1 MVASVDERIALLER
15 DLLRMSDRLAR
26 VERELGSF
34 PRPTPERAVAEV
46 TRTPDPT
53 EAASRLP
60 GRPAVSPP
68 APRGTALDLE
78 ELLGGRLLALLG
90 GLAVLVGLAF
100 LVVLAMERGWIDE
113 RARTLV
119 AFLGSGG
126 LLVLGAWLHERR
138 GRTQASLAMVGTAVA
153 GLYLS
158 VTAATALYDLVPAA
172 VGLAVALAV
181 GAVATVLALR
191 WNSREVAGLG
201 IVGALAGPLFAG
213 SFPSV
218 DAVAFLAIAHAA
230 AAAVLAWRRW
240 EGIRVVAFALATGQ
254 VSAWAVLGDQSTAL
268 TIAAL
273 ALFGLL
279 NLATTLGHELRLPG
293 AALRAPTAFL
303 VGASALVLGGTGHV
317 VLVGEYGAQAAGL
330 WMAGVAIAH
339 LAGGVAAFVVRRIGR
354 HVGLVLLG
362 VALTSANVAFALL
375 VDGQALAIGWA
386 ASAALLAG
394 VVRRVGGVDEI
405 VPLTAGAQL
414 ALATG
419 HVLLFDAAPGT
430 LVTEGGVS
438 FAPLVAVAL
447 SAFACGRLARADEGP
462 WRVAADGLA
471 ALALAYSTALALD
484 GTALVV
490 TWAGEA
496 AALAEIARRT
506 RDGAARAG
514 ATAFAALAAV
524 HALAFEAP
532 PTALVYGV
540 DSLSEAALALAAVAA
555 TVLRVRGARPSDRAP
570 FELAVGGLAVY
581 LASVAIVSAFQP
593 GALVFDTGLHVDVRQ
608 QGQAV
613 LSAFWSMTGL
623 ALLSLGLR
631 SGVRRVRLAGLAL
644 LSVAVAKVFV
654 FDLATLEA
662 EYRVLSFVVV
672 GLLLL
677 AGAYAYQRVR
687 RTLPEGVAR

>member
-1 MVASVDERIALLER
+1 
-15 DLLRMSDRLAR
+15 
-26 VERELGSF
+26 
-34 PRPTPERAVAEV
+34 
-46 TRTPDPT
+46 
-53 EAASRLP
+53 
-60 GRPAVSPP
+60 
-68 APRGTALDLE
+68 
-78 ELLGGRLLALLG
+78 
-90 GLAVLVGLAF
+90 
-100 LVVLAMERGWIDE
+100 MERGWIDE

-172 VGLAVALAV
+172 VGLAAALAV
-181 GAVATVLALR
+181 GAVATALALR

-213 SFPSV
+213 SFPSL
-218 DAVAFLAIAHAA
+218 DAIAFLAIAHAA

-240 EGIRVVAFALATGQ
+240 EGIRVVAFALANGQ
-254 VSAWAVLGDQSTAL
+254 VAAWAVLGDQSAAL
-268 TIAAL
+268 TVAAL

-279 NLATTLGHELRLPG
+279 NPAITLGHELRVPG
-293 AALRAPTAFL
+293 AALRASTAFL
-303 VGASALVLGGTGHV
+303 VAASALVLGGTGHL
-317 VLVGEYGAQAAGL
+317 VLVEAHGVRTAGV
-330 WMAGVAIAH
+330 WMAGVALAH
-339 LAGGVAAFVVRRIGR
+339 LTGAVAAFVVRRIGR

-386 ASAALLAG
+386 ASAAVLAG
-394 VVRRVGGVDEI
+394 LVRRVGGVDAL

-419 HVLLFDAAPGT
+419 HVLLFDASPGAF
-430 LVTEGGVS
+430 VDGGGVS

-447 SAFACGRLARADEGP
+447 SAFACGRLTHGDEGP

-484 GTALVV
+484 GTALVL

-496 AALAEIARRT
+496 AVLAEIARRT

-540 DSLSEAALALAAVAA
+540 DSLSEAALALAAVTAA
-555 TVLRVRGARPSDRAP
+555 VLRLRGARSDRAR
-570 FELAVGGLAVY
+570 FELAVGCLAVY

-593 GALVFDTGLHVDVRQ
+593 GALVFDTGLDVNVRQ
-608 QGQAV
+608 QGQAI

-631 SGVRRVRLAGLAL
+631 GDIRRVRLAGFAL

-687 RTLPEGVAR
+687 RALPAGVAR